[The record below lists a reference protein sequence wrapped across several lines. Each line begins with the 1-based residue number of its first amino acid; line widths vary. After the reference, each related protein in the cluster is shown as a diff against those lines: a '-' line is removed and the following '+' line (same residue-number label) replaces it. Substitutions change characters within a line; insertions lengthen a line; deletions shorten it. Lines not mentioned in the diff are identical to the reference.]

1 MHNPQHHPQLPP
13 RAHELTWPPAD
24 PPAQSS
30 TAALIVAALT
40 TSGVSLGGFALLG
53 AMCIKRGFEQG
64 NHLAGALLLT
74 AATLTITLGIG
85 GSLLALLRGSR
96 TGRILVTICCALYAI
111 SGTTTLL
118 NGNIGSLIQL
128 LIALPLATLW
138 WLPTT
143 TRALRSRRTPP
154 PPATPYWTG
163 GSFS

>member
-1 MHNPQHHPQLPP
+1 MFDPQLPP
-13 RAHELTWPPAD
+13 QLTRPPAD
-24 PPAQSS
+24 PPKQGSIAV
-30 TAALIVAALT
+30 LIVAALT

-53 AMCIKRGFEQG
+53 AMSIKRGFETG
-64 NHLAGALLLT
+64 HHLAGALLLT

-85 GSLLALLRGSR
+85 GSLLSLLRGSR

-118 NGNIGSLIQL
+118 NGNLGSLTQL

-143 TRALRSRRTPP
+143 TRAMHSRRTPS
-154 PPATPYWTG
+154 PPAPHYWAQ